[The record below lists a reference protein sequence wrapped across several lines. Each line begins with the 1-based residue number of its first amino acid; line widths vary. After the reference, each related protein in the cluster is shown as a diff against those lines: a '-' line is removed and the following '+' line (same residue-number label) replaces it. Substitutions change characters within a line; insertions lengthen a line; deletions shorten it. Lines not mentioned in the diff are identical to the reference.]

1 MQNWIKEGLIYDP
14 LKGKL
19 SSKGAVG
26 FSAVPFLMPLSEEKG
41 IFRIFFSAR
50 DEQSRSLPF
59 YIDYD
64 FENRV
69 ILDESDQLLPLG
81 DLGAF
86 DDSGIML
93 TSLIRKEDDIYLFYI
108 GWNLGV
114 TVPFR
119 NSIGMAVSKDGGK
132 TFAKMF
138 KGPVIDRNRTEPHFV
153 ASNCVFRLADKYIM
167 YYLSCVG
174 WEKMD
179 GRTMHKY
186 HIKWAT
192 SADLINWERNNN
204 VAIDFKYPNE
214 YAISVPRVIEENGKF
229 KMWYSYRG
237 GPFSEKYRIGYA
249 ESDNAIDWQRMDEKV
264 NLTVTEN
271 AWDSDMVCYPCV
283 FKYKKKLLM
292 LYNGNDYGRT
302 GIGLAVLES

>member
-1 MQNWIKEGLIYDP
+1 MQNWIKEGLIFDP
-14 LKGKL
+14 LKSKL
-19 SSKGAVG
+19 ASKGAAG
-26 FSAVPFLMPLSEEKG
+26 FSAVPFVLPIEEEKG

-50 DEQSRSLPF
+50 DEQNRSLPF

-64 FENRV
+64 FENKV

-93 TSLIRKEDDIYLFYI
+93 TSLIRKQDEIYLFYI

-119 NSIGMAVSKDGGK
+119 NSIGLAVSKDGGK
-132 TFAKMF
+132 TFEKMF
-138 KGPVIDRNRTEPHFV
+138 KGPVIDRSRIEPHFV
-153 ASNCVFRLADKYIM
+153 ASNCVFQLEDKYIM

-174 WEKMD
+174 WEKID
-179 GRTMHKY
+179 GRIMHRY

-192 SADLINWERNNN
+192 SPDLINWERNNN

-214 YAISVPRVIEENGKF
+214 YAISVPRVIKENGKF
-229 KMWYSYRG
+229 RMWYSYRG

-249 ESDNAIDWQRMDEKV
+249 ESDNALDWQRMDEVVKH
-264 NLTVTEN
+264 TVSEN
-271 AWDSDMVCYPCV
+271 SFDSDMVCYPCV
-283 FKYKKKLLM
+283 FKYKDRLMM